1 MRIGVEDSQRMF
13 SLAGVRRDVLLEVLR
28 EMGPVY
34 LKGTLKREWSLENP
48 TRNFCYVVS
57 EWLVN
62 FILPSAKAFRVV
74 IPGDSAKHYFVRL
87 LPTGTIIDLT
97 AEQFEDYSK
106 VEYPA
111 ATRATFMYPSPSKR
125 ARVLAERY
133 AQLV

>member
-57 EWLVN
+57 ERLADVYGRLYEA
-62 FILPSAKAFRVV
+62 IPHRLSDDSREPSDA
-74 IPGDSAKHYFVRL
+74 
-87 LPTGTIIDLT
+87 
-97 AEQFEDYSK
+97 
-106 VEYPA
+106 
-111 ATRATFMYPSPSKR
+111 
-125 ARVLAERY
+125 
-133 AQLV
+133 